1 MKQSLKAAVLYFA
14 LVFGAGFVLGPIRVL
29 WVVPRVGTRAAE
41 LMEMPIMLAVI
52 VVAARWVVRRL
63 AVPPARAD
71 RLAMGAAALAL
82 VLLMDFTVVLRLRG
96 MSIEEYFAARD
107 PVSGTAYYLLLVLLA
122 AMPSLV
128 ARK

>member
-41 LMEMPIMLAVI
+41 LMEMPIMLVVI

-71 RLAMGAAALAL
+71 RLAMGIAALAL

-96 MSIEEYFAARD
+96 MSIEDYFAARD

>member
-41 LMEMPIMLAVI
+41 LMEMPIMFAVI

>member
-41 LMEMPIMLAVI
+41 LMEMPIMFAVI

-63 AVPPARAD
+63 AVPPARVD

-128 ARK
+128 TRK

>member
-14 LVFGAGFVLGPIRVL
+14 LVFGAGVVLGPIRVL

-96 MSIEEYFAARD
+96 MSIEDYFAARD

>member
-41 LMEMPIMLAVI
+41 LMEMPIMFAVI

-63 AVPPARAD
+63 AVPSARAD

-96 MSIEEYFAARD
+96 MSIEENFAARD

>member
-71 RLAMGAAALAL
+71 RLAMGAVALAL

-96 MSIEEYFAARD
+96 MSIEDYFAARD

>member
-41 LMEMPIMLAVI
+41 LMEMPIMFAVI

-71 RLAMGAAALAL
+71 RLAMGATALAL

>member
-1 MKQSLKAAVLYFA
+1 MKQCLKAAVLYFA

-41 LMEMPIMLAVI
+41 LMEMPIMFVVI
-52 VVAARWVVRRL
+52 VAAARWVVRRL

-71 RLAMGAAALAL
+71 RLAMGTTALAL

-96 MSIEEYFAARD
+96 MSIEENFAARD

-128 ARK
+128 VRK